1 MNELSYYEQK
11 TKNIHNRIGISKP
24 ARLLLK
30 AIDDLQAGALEES
43 ELRRMIR
50 ISPGYRNIISQ
61 TISDIADFIINHP
74 EESKTG
80 AILIQLLTKI
90 LQVADEISEPM
101 LPFMKFP
108 REVRDLIYFYYLH
121 CRYGQHKIMYPG
133 TKKHTCPCSHANQP
147 RSLRDMQVKF
157 THPDLRNHMRMLTN
171 FVLSFLR
178 WLNKQMA
185 LSEVSKAIRE
195 DFMAVFY
202 REHKFYFNC
211 TCEMDYFI
219 KNNKALQRNLVSIK
233 IHWCGPR
240 ADKAFQALKT
250 CPNLRQ
256 LVVVPSA
263 ATTRY
268 LVPRQQVFNRFFAH
282 TSRPRLTDALGK
294 DELIT
299 LRGISTVSVQ
309 HVPGRQGQKRTNEE
323 LANLN
328 EILQKYVKQD
338 KEIGYGEE

>member
-11 TKNIHNRIGISKP
+11 TKNIHNRLGISRP

-30 AIDDLQAGALEES
+30 AIDDLQSGALEES

-50 ISPGYRNIISQ
+50 LSPRYRNVISQ
-61 TISDIADFIINHP
+61 TISDIADFILNHP

-80 AILIQLLTKI
+80 AILIQLLTRI
-90 LQVADEISEPM
+90 LQVA
-101 LPFMKFP
+101 
-108 REVRDLIYFYYLH
+108 EV
-121 CRYGQHKIMYPG
+121 C
-133 TKKHTCPCSHANQP
+133 
-147 RSLRDMQVKF
+147 
-157 THPDLRNHMRMLTN
+157 
-171 FVLSFLR
+171 
-178 WLNKQMA
+178 
-185 LSEVSKAIRE
+185 KAIRE

-202 REHKFYFNC
+202 RENKFYFNC

-219 KNNKALQRNLVSIK
+219 KNNKDLQRNIVSIK
-233 IHWCGPR
+233 VHWCGPR

-250 CPNLRQ
+250 CPNLKQ
-256 LVVVPSA
+256 MVVVPSA
-263 ATTRY
+263 ATTRH

-282 TSRPRLTDALGK
+282 TSRPRLTDALGM

-299 LRGISTVSVQ
+299 LRGIHTVSVQ

-323 LANLN
+323 LANLS

-338 KEIGYGEE
+338 KDVGYGEQIDS

>member
-50 ISPGYRNIISQ
+50 ISPRYRTIISQ
-61 TISDIADFIINHP
+61 TISDIADFILDHP

-80 AILIQLLTKI
+80 AILIQLLARI
-90 LQVADEISEPM
+90 LQVADGIAEPM

-121 CRYGQHKIMYPG
+121 CRYGQHKTM
-133 TKKHTCPCSHANQP
+133 
-147 RSLRDMQVKF
+147 
-157 THPDLRNHMRMLTN
+157 
-171 FVLSFLR
+171 

-185 LSEVSKAIRE
+185 LSQVCKAIRE

-219 KNNKALQRNLVSIK
+219 KNNKDLQRNIVSIQL
-233 IHWCGPR
+233 HWCGPR

-256 LVVVPSA
+256 MVIVPSA
-263 ATTRY
+263 ATTRH
-268 LVPRQQVFNRFFAH
+268 LVPRQQIFNRFFAH
-282 TSRPRLTDALGK
+282 TSRPRLTDALGM

-299 LRGISTVSVQ
+299 LRGITTVSVQ

-338 KEIGYGEE
+338 KEVGYGEEQMDS